1 MNINLF
7 VNFLHVHP
15 KIFLNYV
22 PLKYI
27 KSVKHATKGKKYLKI
42 EVDYG
47 AYNILVT
54 NTSIKNF
61 GRSY

>member
-1 MNINLF
+1 M
-7 VNFLHVHP
+7 
-15 KIFLNYV
+15 

-27 KSVKHATKGKKYLKI
+27 KSVKNAAKSKKYLKI

-54 NTSIKNF
+54 NASIKKFVDHIKNKIE
-61 GRSY
+61 RKC

>member
-1 MNINLF
+1 M
-7 VNFLHVHP
+7 
-15 KIFLNYV
+15 